1 MRALRR
7 RLLAL
12 YPDGRFLDRLSRAVR
27 GHFEL
32 ALVGSWETL
41 QSTYRE
47 APPGTVLLVDPYLE
61 SGRGISPS
69 LGALLRQHPSALV
82 VAVLSLRQGRFR
94 DPWALSQQG
103 VAEILVLE
111 EEGTE
116 DAIRARLQGL
126 RTRPVRDLLA
136 DLPTPLPGRAQAVL
150 QAAVDTVASGGA
162 VPDLARAL
170 SLSPRSLY
178 NWSVRSGLPPPLELL
193 RWIRVLFAAALLD
206 DPGQSVASASKACG
220 YADGRGLQRLIRD
233 LLGHTPTE
241 LRERGAFQIAQAGF
255 RVELAADRRRRAPH
269 PAGAP

>member
-12 YPDGRFLDRLSRAVR
+12 HPDGRFLDRLGRAVR
-27 GHFEL
+27 GHYEL
-32 ALVGSWETL
+32 GLVASWESL

-47 APPGTVLLVDPYLE
+47 APPGTVLLVDPYLD
-61 SGRGISPS
+61 SSRGISPS
-69 LGALLRQHPSALV
+69 LGALLRQHPSAIV

-103 VAEILVLE
+103 VAEILILE
-111 EEGTE
+111 EESTE
-116 DAIRARLQGL
+116 DAIRSRLQGL
-126 RTRPVRDLLA
+126 RARPVRDLLA
-136 DLPTPLPGRAQAVL
+136 DLPAPLPGRAQAVL
-150 QAAVDTVASGGA
+150 QAAADTVAAGGT

-193 RWIRVLFAAALLD
+193 RWIRVLFAATLLD
-206 DPGQSVASASKACG
+206 DPGQTVASASKACG

-241 LRERGAFQIAQAGF
+241 LRERGAFRIAQGAF
-255 RVELAADRRRRAPH
+255 RRYLAAGRPRGRLRPVE
-269 PAGAP
+269 AG